1 MTANRFF
8 LYILANRPKGVLYIG
23 VTNDLVR
30 RVSEHKGKY
39 VPGFTKAY
47 GVSRLVYFEE
57 FPSVLEARARERTL
71 KHWHRAWKIELVEKI
86 NPNWIDLSEQ
96 LAM

>member
-1 MTANRFF
+1 MASRFF
-8 LYILANRPKGVLYIG
+8 VYLLTNRPKGVLYVG

-39 VPGFTKAY
+39 VSGFTNNY
-47 GVSRLVYFEE
+47 GVSRLVHFEE
-57 FPSVLEARARERTL
+57 YSSVFEARARERTL
-71 KHWHRAWKIELVEKI
+71 KRWHRAWKIELVEKS
-86 NPNWIDLSEQ
+86 NPNWLDLPEQ